1 MLPPVCFVRP
11 QAWLIYSPPKR
22 ISYSTHSHASQ
33 IYITSYSL
41 LALIV
46 PRSVSIQLVR
56 QLCRHINSHLT
67 TCFTIFLPAVSQVEI
82 TRDAFISL
90 LFRKPPNDRLLV
102 STHLAGRDTPRA
114 ITYQCFSK
122 QVKTIPLVRD
132 ARHPHING
140 VLLWINISSLSTAV
154 STSVP
159 TYRFSQRLCLAS
171 RIFWEG

>member
-1 MLPPVCFVRP
+1 MYDYYP
-11 QAWLIYSPPKR
+11 QSVLSVPKHGLYIVPPKR

-41 LALIV
+41 FAPIV
-46 PRSVSIQLVR
+46 PRSVSIQLV
-56 QLCRHINSHLT
+56 RHINSHLT

-102 STHLAGRDTPRA
+102 STRLAGRVTPRA

-132 ARHPHING
+132 ARHPHSNG